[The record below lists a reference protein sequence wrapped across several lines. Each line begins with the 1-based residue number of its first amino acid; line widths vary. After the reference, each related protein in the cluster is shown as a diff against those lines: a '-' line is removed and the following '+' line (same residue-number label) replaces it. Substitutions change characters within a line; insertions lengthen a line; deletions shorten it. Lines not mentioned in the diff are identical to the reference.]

1 LSKSLETN
9 AGKLKK
15 LLAFRDR
22 SRPPTPGKDF
32 YQALVAYR
40 MGEEPRDV
48 AKALGMKPYR
58 SSPSEPGI
66 YDQGGTREWKKRLE
80 ERLERG
86 ARVEVQKYPRAASVF
101 RNRAKLRIA
110 RKALRAY
117 RAYQRETTLRPEEEY
132 SPWPAVG
139 DRILVSSSTDWGLEV
154 IEAYVQLGSCLKRG
168 LDPFP
173 TRSDFDT

>member
-1 LSKSLETN
+1 
-9 AGKLKK
+9 
-15 LLAFRDR
+15 
-22 SRPPTPGKDF
+22 
-32 YQALVAYR
+32 
-40 MGEEPRDV
+40 V